1 MTSFSPIGVARQY
14 FDRMRRMR
22 QEIRTEQMICSLPRE
37 IRKDIGWPDAH
48 AARRARRA

>member
-1 MTSFSPIGVARQY
+1 MNSFNPIGVARDY

-22 QEIRTEQMICSLPRE
+22 QEIRTEQMICSLPME
-37 IRKDIGWPDAH
+37 IRRDIGWPDVH